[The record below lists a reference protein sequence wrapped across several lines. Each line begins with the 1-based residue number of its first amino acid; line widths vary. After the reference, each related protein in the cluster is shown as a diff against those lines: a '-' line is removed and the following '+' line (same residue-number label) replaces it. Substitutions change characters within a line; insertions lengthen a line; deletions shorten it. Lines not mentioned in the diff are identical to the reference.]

1 MILIIIFLNSGLH
14 YLGLCVQERRC
25 GASELPSCDRK
36 TYPGPFNA
44 PARGYHNH
52 VVKNQH
58 FVIATLNA
66 TPHVAPAKRQQQ
78 LISFAQ
84 PITNTSPPQKR
95 QQQLIS
101 FAQPITTGNLPAL
114 DGRTMNRKG
123 ALALLKS
130 YINRSL
136 DASSNVVASA
146 AKASGERVARDDL
159 LKAQKQI
166 SQLKAQ
172 LGNEM
177 KQAQHTQV

>member
-1 MILIIIFLNSGLH
+1 MIVGAYRDMILIIIFLNSGLH

-36 TYPGPFNA
+36 TYPDPFNA

-66 TPHVAPAKRQQQ
+66 TPHVAP
-78 LISFAQ
+78 
-84 PITNTSPPQKR
+84 TKR

-136 DASSNVVASA
+136 DATSNAVASA